1 LEFALEV
8 VSEGGVLSV
17 GLHFELF
24 VWKVEEEDTEKI
36 VDEADDG
43 HVEGKLTHVWKW
55 GYVSL
60 VLDGLKKEEQES
72 KGEED
77 ADEDVDHE
85 HLIA

>member
-43 HVEGKLTHVWKW
+43 HVEGKLTHV
-55 GYVSL
+55 
-60 VLDGLKKEEQES
+60 
-72 KGEED
+72 
-77 ADEDVDHE
+77 
-85 HLIA
+85 